1 MPITKELLMQQL
13 RVAEQKRD
21 QLNADL
27 NCALGVVETLRSLL
41 ATHNQP
47 DPEPE
52 AKTEQITNK

>member
-41 ATHNQP
+41 AIHNQP
-47 DPEPE
+47 EPE
-52 AKTEQITNK
+52 TETEQITNN